1 MDKFDMQGKPEK
13 TDVQTPPER
22 VDEHVTNIVNG
33 TANVSIHDSRLDATE
48 NDADVN
54 TQCVKVKM
62 QKPALHVIYW
72 CVAVIVFWLVI
83 LFIAKPINTFPDTA
97 ETNDNMISEVVT
109 TSKQEM
115 SDEDFINALQHENST
130 DADNVDDEVLVES
143 LPFYNVDR
151 TQMQSIQR
159 CVGYINIEDTYVS
172 DWVVQADDNT
182 YYLDVDAYGNVAESG
197 AVFGDY
203 RNDFD
208 SLNRNNIIYAHNMAD
223 GTRFGTLQRLI
234 DANFYTDADGE
245 YRACNIAFDS
255 PCYNNIFRVYSVY
268 EIDLKTFN
276 YIRTAFEDDTDF
288 RNFVTETR
296 KYNTVTALEN
306 ESIPA
311 NTKLLTLSTCTEG
324 GKKRLVVHAYLYAR
338 GTV

>member
-1 MDKFDMQGKPEK
+1 MDRLDVQVKPEK
-13 TDVQTPPER
+13 TNAQSKT
-22 VDEHVTNIVNG
+22 EHDSDCVVNAVND
-33 TANVSIHDSRLDATE
+33 TANASVQDSALGSAE
-48 NDADVN
+48 NVVDVD

-62 QKPALHVIYW
+62 QKPALHIIYW
-72 CVAVIVFWLVI
+72 CVVAIVFWLVL

-97 ETNDNMISEVVT
+97 ETNDTATSDVT
-109 TSKQEM
+109 TSTQEM
-115 SDEDFINALQHENST
+115 SDEDFMDALQRENST
-130 DADNVDDEVLVES
+130 NADNTDDEVFVDT
-143 LPFYNVDR
+143 LPFYAVDR
-151 TQMQSIQR
+151 TQMQSIQQ

-172 DWVVQADDNT
+172 DWVVQANDNT
-182 YYLDVDAYGNVAESG
+182 YYLDVDAYGNDAENG

-234 DANFYTDADGE
+234 DAGFYTDADGE
-245 YRACNIAFDS
+245 YRACNISFDS

-288 RNFVTETR
+288 RNFVAETR
-296 KYNTVTALEN
+296 KYNIVAALEN

-311 NTKLLTLSTCTEG
+311 NTKLLTLSTCTAG

-338 GTV
+338 ETV

>member
-1 MDKFDMQGKPEK
+1 MNKFDTQGKPAK
-13 TDVQTPPER
+13 TDEQTTAVH
-22 VDEHVTNIVNG
+22 VDDCMTNGVDDTVNE
-33 TANVSIHDSRLDATE
+33 SIHAGLPNATE

-72 CVAVIVFWLVI
+72 CVAAIVFWLVI

-97 ETNDNMISEVVT
+97 ETNDNVLSEVVT

-130 DADNVDDEVLVES
+130 DIDNVDDEVLVEA
-143 LPFYNVDR
+143 LPFYTVDR
-151 TQMQSIQR
+151 AQMQSIQR

-182 YYLDVDAYGNVAESG
+182 YYLNVDAYGNDAENG

-234 DANFYTDADGE
+234 DEGFYTDVDGK

-276 YIRTAFEDDTDF
+276 YIRTAFEDDADF
-288 RNFVTETR
+288 RNFVAETR
-296 KYNTVTALEN
+296 KYNTVAALEN

-311 NTKLLTLSTCTEG
+311 NTKLLTLSTCTAG

-338 GTV
+338 ETI